1 MPIIK
6 KIEPP
11 FKTVEEAIAVANQHK
26 PYEYLWKEGYVNFYV
41 FSERYKPGEFQKK
54 VSEYVDNALV
64 YYGAISLFIFPFYIC
79 LCSLIFLF
87 DYQEINYKI
96 YLFLKSLYI
105 PIRDP
110 YGWNFSFLISF
121 FINLLLFNHMRRS
134 YNFSILIKSTKIN
147 HPVRYFFCSIMMLI
161 MIFLFVI
168 ASFITMPEK
177 ADPCTRGS
185 LCFLNSDSMFLYAS
199 TMSFIIFFG
208 IGYFIYSLIY
218 IRLDFRNVEP
228 IDVSN

>member
-147 HPVRYFFCSIMMLI
+147 HPVRYFFLQYNDVNHDFFICYCIIYYYARKSRSLHKRFTMFSEFGFNVSICFNNVFYNFFWYRVFY
-161 MIFLFVI
+161 IF
-168 ASFITMPEK
+168 A
-177 ADPCTRGS
+177 
-185 LCFLNSDSMFLYAS
+185 NLYK
-199 TMSFIIFFG
+199 
-208 IGYFIYSLIY
+208 
-218 IRLDFRNVEP
+218 IRF
-228 IDVSN
+228 